1 MAVQDLAP
9 IREYYDHTWQD
20 YLALASRAGIG
31 PGVRMLDAGCGV
43 GGSAIWLAKHYDVEV
58 VGITPVPSHG
68 NWRGARDQFRALR
81 RGLWFD
87 AILTATAI
95 D

>member
-1 MAVQDLAP
+1 MP
-9 IREYYDHTWQD
+9 SRN
-20 YLALASRAGIG
+20 LALT
-31 PGVRMLDAGCGV
+31 D
-43 GGSAIWLAKHYDVEV
+43 
-58 VGITPVPSHG
+58 ITPNVRRSLARLHRMALVASPAAAPLHRLGLRSDAQHG